1 MVGLLYCLRYARER
15 RVTSGPTTTIL
26 PIELMLDLLQEFK
39 SPQISII
46 LSTLNSLTIQQN

>member
-26 PIELMLDLLQEFK
+26 PNSCRICFK
-39 SPQISII
+39 SPQISIV
-46 LSTLNSLTIQQN
+46 LSTLNSLTVQQN